1 MMINVVYTVFVY
13 DIPFDYPFTYSIILS
28 YELPECAYLIAHWS
42 YHEHG
47 RKDS

>member
-13 DIPFDYPFTYSIILS
+13 DIPFDYPFIYSIILS
-28 YELPECAYLIAHWS
+28 YELLECVYLIAHWS